1 MKNLSIIFPVYNEES
16 RLSKNFQEI
25 LKFKKKNLKLKL
37 EIIYVD
43 DGSLDNS
50 YLLIK
55 KFKKKKL
62 NNLSIKYIH
71 LNNNKGKGF
80 AIKKGV
86 SIASGDWILTS
97 DVDLS
102 VPISQLASWG
112 SKLILKNNII
122 FGSRNLKN
130 SKIVAKKYR
139 IILGFIFQVMIKV
152 ILNIKMSDTQCGF
165 KLYKKKFAK
174 KIFSSLNIKGF
185 AHDLEIILI
194 AKKNNFKVYEAP
206 VKWKHKDGSKI
217 NFIFDIIDM
226 FISLILLK
234 IKYFN
239 LAK

>member
-1 MKNLSIIFPVYNEES
+1 MKHLSIIFPVYNEES

-43 DGSLDNS
+43 DGSIDNS
-50 YLLIK
+50 HLLIK

-62 NNLSIKYIH
+62 NNLSIKYIQ
-71 LNNNKGKGF
+71 LNHNKGKGF

-102 VPISQLASWG
+102 VPIFQLAIWKK
-112 SKLILKNNII
+112 KLILKNNII
-122 FGSRNLKN
+122 FGSRNLIG
-130 SKIVAKKYR
+130 SKVSAKKYR
-139 IILGFIFQVMIKV
+139 VFLGHLFKIIIKI
-152 ILNIKMSDTQCGF
+152 ILNIYIKDSQCGF

-174 KIFSSLNIKGF
+174 KIFSKLTIKGF

-194 AKKNNFKVYEAP
+194 SKKYNFEIYEAP
-206 VKWKHKDGSKI
+206 VQWKHKDGSKV
-217 NFIFDIIDM
+217 NFIIDGLDM
-226 FISLILLK
+226 LLSVLFLK

-239 LAK
+239 